1 VRLPRFPQV
10 TGLELIAALRRVG
23 FEVTRQRGSH
33 VQLRRNEADG
43 TVTTFPVPVHA
54 GRTLKRG
61 TLHGIL
67 RKAGIDS
74 DALSE
79 LL

>member
-1 VRLPRFPQV
+1 LPRIPQV
-10 TGLELIAALRRVG
+10 TGLELIAVLKRAG
-23 FEVTRQRGSH
+23 FRPTRQRGSH
-33 VQLRRNEADG
+33 VQLRRDEDDG

-61 TLHGIL
+61 TLQGIL
-67 RKAGIDS
+67 RKAGIDPE
-74 DALSE
+74 DLPG

>member
-1 VRLPRFPQV
+1 VPKVPPV
-10 TGLELIAALRRVG
+10 TGSELIQALKRVG

-33 VQLRRNEADG
+33 VQLRRNETDG

-67 RKAGIDS
+67 RKTGIDPETLV
-74 DALSE
+74 D

>member
-1 VRLPRFPQV
+1 
-10 TGLELIAALRRVG
+10 
-23 FEVTRQRGSH
+23 
-33 VQLRRNEADG
+33 
-43 TVTTFPVPVHA
+43 VTTFPVPVHA

-67 RKAGIDS
+67 RKAGIDPE
-74 DALSE
+74 ALSK

>member
-1 VRLPRFPQV
+1 MPKVPLV
-10 TGLELIAALRRVG
+10 TGSELIQALKRVG

-33 VQLRRNEADG
+33 VQLRRNETDG

-67 RKAGIDS
+67 RKAGIEPE
-74 DALSE
+74 ALAE